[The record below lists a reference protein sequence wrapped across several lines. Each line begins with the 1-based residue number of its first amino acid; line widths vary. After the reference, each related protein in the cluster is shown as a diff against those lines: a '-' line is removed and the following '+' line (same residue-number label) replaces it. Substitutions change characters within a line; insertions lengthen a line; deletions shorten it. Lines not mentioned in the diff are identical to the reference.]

1 MKIGS
6 KVVILISIVIFS
18 CASPQI
24 FNPKINSK
32 NGGSANEN
40 EISIITYN
48 IQSVFGKGNEKVIAL
63 ADYLDSEKFDFV
75 LMQEVFDEHV
85 RNYFVENLDSSFYKA
100 KVPRVDYSTFPSNI
114 CQDAGLFSISKFP
127 LIDLSHIDFGE
138 NTDVT
143 NGAIHQMLIKEFS
156 ISFDFMANKSIL
168 GTLHQI
174 NDSTKLFMFTT
185 HLQAISSRRH
195 RTTQLK
201 QIQAFIENA
210 VYTVL
215 RNNLVESPQ
224 NLILLLT
231 GDLNYNA
238 YSEDDVEMLSKYLG
252 NPRDLYKEFN
262 KDLEEYTLII
272 KLFGLFRRVD
282 YIFAFDNIGPME
294 FQKIDIKSIN
304 VTEVVDENDESVS
317 DHLAL
322 KATLV
327 ID

>member
-1 MKIGS
+1 MKDFVFAALFI
-6 KVVILISIVIFS
+6 ITTINS
-18 CASPQI
+18 CSSSAE
-24 FNPKINSK
+24 FNLKINDK
-32 NGGSANEN
+32 NGRGIHNNEF
-40 EISIITYN
+40 SIITYN
-48 IQSVFGKGNEKVIAL
+48 IQTILGKGEDKIVGLSN
-63 ADYLDSEKFDFV
+63 YLDKELYDFV
-75 LMQEVFDEHV
+75 LLQEVFDERTRKHLLQNV
-85 RNYFVENLDSSFYKA
+85 NSEFYKS
-100 KVPRVDYSTFPSNI
+100 KTPRIDYSTFPSNI
-114 CQDAGLFSISKFP
+114 CQDAGLFSISRFP
-127 LIDLSHIDFGE
+127 LVDLSQYNFGE
-138 NTDVT
+138 NTEIT

-210 VYTVL
+210 VFTVL
-215 RNNLVESPQ
+215 KNNLVESPQ

-231 GDLNYNA
+231 GDFNYSA
-238 YSEDDVEMLSKYLG
+238 YSEDDVETLAKYLG

-282 YIFAFDNIGPME
+282 YIFAYDNIGPIE
-294 FQKIDIKSIN
+294 FRKVDIKSIN
-304 VTEVVDENDESVS
+304 VTDVVDENDESVS
-317 DHLAL
+317 DHMAL